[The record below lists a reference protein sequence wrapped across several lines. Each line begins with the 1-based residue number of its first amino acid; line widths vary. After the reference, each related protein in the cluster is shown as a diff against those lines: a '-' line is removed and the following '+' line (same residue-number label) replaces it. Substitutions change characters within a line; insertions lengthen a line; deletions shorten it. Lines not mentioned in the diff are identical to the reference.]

1 MCKQL
6 YLNTAL
12 LATLSVTSL
21 GAWSAEEPIASI
33 SQPEGKVLVGQGEKI
48 ITAPAGMPLRSGDRV
63 FTLENSKVA
72 VVYQDNCVVNMEAN
86 SLLVLKDADECRR
99 GLVMV
104 RNVDTYQNQAI
115 GQTMG
120 GQTVSG
126 AGVAAASEAVAGAT
140 TGTATAIDAGVASS
154 TGVAATDFVLPALTI
169 GAFITAGVVSG
180 SEGTKEARSISP
192 P

>member
-72 VVYQDNCVVNMEAN
+72 VVYQDNCVVNMKAN
-86 SLLVLKDADECRR
+86 SLLILKDADECRR

-104 RNVDTYQNQAI
+104 RNVDTYQNQA
-115 GQTMG
+115 MG
-120 GQTVSG
+120 GKTVSV
-126 AGVAAASEAVAGAT
+126 AGVAAASEVGAGAT
-140 TGTATAIDAGVASS
+140 TGTATAIGAGVASS
-154 TGVAATDFVLPALTI
+154 AGVAASDLILPALTI
-169 GAFITAGVVSG
+169 GAFITAGVVSD
-180 SEGTKEARSISP
+180 SEDTKEARLISSD
-192 P
+192 